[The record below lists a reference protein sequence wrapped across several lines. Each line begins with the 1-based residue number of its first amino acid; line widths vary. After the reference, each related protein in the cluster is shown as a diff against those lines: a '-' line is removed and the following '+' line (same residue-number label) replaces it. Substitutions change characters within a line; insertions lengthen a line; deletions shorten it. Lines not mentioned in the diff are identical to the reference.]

1 MVMPAVGSEYHDLEK
16 RLREGRMHR
25 VRITYRRIWN
35 GARAIDMAC
44 ECFFNRHP
52 LLKLSAAVLLVCGF
66 WALAVGFLVG
76 LDSSWSR

>member
-1 MVMPAVGSEYHDLEK
+1 MTIPAANREYFQLQH

-44 ECFFNRHP
+44 ERFFNRHP